1 MNSGFCDQS
10 KAHTQKLTHRNPEKL
25 LKGSVTSKTMES
37 ITIFSLGPGRADKQ
51 NPRLKAAL
59 NFNRVQFARAT
70 GNIWTAVF
78 CRV

>member
-1 MNSGFCDQS
+1 M
-10 KAHTQKLTHRNPEKL
+10 
-25 LKGSVTSKTMES
+25 MES

-59 NFNRVQFARAT
+59 NFNRVQFAQAT